1 MTTRVTD
8 YNTPTC
14 SRCDCPVD
22 DDADC
27 HLSRGRPVYLCGECL
42 EGLRE
47 DAEDA
52 RREDRRDG
60 A

>member
-1 MTTRVTD
+1 MTRD
-8 YNTPTC
+8 DDAPTC
-14 SRCDCPVD
+14 SRCHRTVSET
-22 DDADC
+22 ADC

-52 RREDRRDG
+52 RREDRREER
-60 A
+60 